1 MEVDI
6 VFPTLGKRLVH
17 FFGPEIGTGFRAEIR
32 DRFFV
37 KIDGRRGEICVPSGV
52 CIVLVEA
59 EASAMQEEGCSAHFP
74 CFPSLSSSGLT
85 PHVFDVCR

>member
-6 VFPTLGKRLVH
+6 VFSYVGEKVGP
-17 FFGPEIGTGFRAEIR
+17 FFGPGIGTGFRAEIR
-32 DRFFV
+32 DRFLV
-37 KIDGRRGEICVPSGV
+37 KIDGRRGKICVPSGI

-59 EASAMQEEGCSAHFP
+59 EASAMQQEGCSAHFL

-85 PHVFDVCR
+85 PHVFDVRR